1 MHHWKHNVTHFP
13 TNNNKGSFLPQLF
26 FHTPTSDHF
35 SYRKQHKIKNT
46 TGVNN
51 LRLDVILISV
61 LVRYVYTFIIP
72 PPLFFPC
79 CVQDWLTWRTSYRNK
94 IPSPSV
100 GQQTLVH
107 ERKCLVQCRSKSVFW
122 TNLLWAN
129 RLKRR
134 LVLWRG
140 RVRSG
145 GSLYPNVKQNQM
157 LLHIP
162 RWNAIGWILRQSRQE
177 NESAEIKNDSFAYS
191 FVYQQTR

>member
-1 MHHWKHNVTHFP
+1 MHHPYRHWKHNVTHFP

-35 SYRKQHKIKNT
+35 RYRKQHKIKNT

-61 LVRYVYTFIIP
+61 LVRHVYTFIIP

-129 RLKRR
+129 RLKRQ

-140 RVRSG
+140 R
-145 GSLYPNVKQNQM
+145 
-157 LLHIP
+157 
-162 RWNAIGWILRQSRQE
+162 
-177 NESAEIKNDSFAYS
+177 DSFGWVSLSKCKTEPNAPS
-191 FVYQQTR
+191 HPTLECHWLDLKAV